1 MKIVKPIFESFKV
14 RSNEVYVDGKT
25 TMPAICN
32 YLQEIAGDSAQQLG
46 FSIEQL
52 LSKNVTW
59 VLTRLKVEMDL
70 YPIWREKIEVETWPS
85 GYDKMVA
92 TRDFRIW
99 NSKKEV
105 IGKASSV
112 WMLIDLTSRRPVMVE
127 PFLSEFARENE
138 DRALIIKRED
148 RLKEITQATNSKL
161 FNVRYGDL
169 DLNNHVNNVHFVEWV
184 LESVQ
189 TETRDKLSLKS
200 IDIQFKAECFYGDL
214 IKSESELV
222 NQNNVIHQLIRESDQ
237 KEVARAFTVWE

>member
-14 RSNEVYVDGKT
+14 RSNEVYVDGKAS
-25 TMPAICN
+25 MPAICN
-32 YLQEIAGDSAQQLG
+32 YLQEIAGDSAKQLG

-59 VLTRLKVEMDL
+59 VLTRIKVEMDL
-70 YPIWREKIEVETWPS
+70 YPIWREHIEVETWPS

-99 NSKKEV
+99 NAKKQV
-105 IGKASSV
+105 IGKASSI
-112 WMLIDLTSRRPVMVE
+112 WMLIDLSSRRPVMVE

-138 DRALIIKRED
+138 DRALIIKREE
-148 RLKEITQATNSKL
+148 RLKELDQVANTKF

-189 TETRDKLSLKS
+189 SEFRDNSILKS
-200 IDIQFKAECFYGDL
+200 IDIQFKAECFYGDR
-214 IKSESELV
+214 IKSESESINKNQV
-222 NQNNVIHQLIRESDQ
+222 NHKLIRESDQ
-237 KEVARAFTVWE
+237 KEVARACTVWE